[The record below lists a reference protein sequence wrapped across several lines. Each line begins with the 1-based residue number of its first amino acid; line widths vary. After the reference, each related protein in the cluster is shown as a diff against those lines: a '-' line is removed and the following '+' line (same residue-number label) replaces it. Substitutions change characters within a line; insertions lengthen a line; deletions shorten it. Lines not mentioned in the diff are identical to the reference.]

1 MALRRW
7 KVATGAVICA
17 LGLVALSGG
26 GAVAATKV
34 TVSTATVPGVGTV
47 LVDASGH
54 TLYTLTDANGT
65 AVACT
70 GTCAGAWPPL
80 TVAAGAKVKGSK
92 GVKSLGST
100 SDTHQVTS
108 GSFPLYRFA
117 GDTAAKQARGEGIS
131 SFGGTWHVVKV
142 KNVKPTSS
150 TGSNKTN
157 AGTGGNG
164 F

>member
-1 MALRRW
+1 MAVRW
-7 KVATGAVICA
+7 RKVAVGAAICA
-17 LGLVALSGG
+17 LGLAALSGG
-26 GAVAATKV
+26 SAVAATKV
-34 TVSTATVPGVGTV
+34 TVSTATVPGIGAV

-54 TLYTLTDANGT
+54 TLYTLTDANGA

-92 GVKSLGST
+92 GVKALGST
-100 SDTHQVTS
+100 SDTHQVTA
-108 GSFPLYRFA
+108 GSLPLYRFG
-117 GDTAAKQARGEGIS
+117 GDTAAKQAHGEGIS

-142 KNVKPTSS
+142 KPK
-150 TGSNKTN
+150 SNKTN
-157 AGTGGNG
+157 AGTGGTG